1 MSVTINGTAGITFN
15 DSSQQPAAGLGY
27 NQTYQDVTASRA
39 NNTNYTNTTGRPIWV
54 SVLTSGSAANAQ
66 TNRLYCDNI
75 IIADMNNDSNFQAL
89 LTGIIPPGS
98 VYKVILGAS
107 NGFVRW
113 IELR

>member
-15 DSSQQPAAGLGY
+15 DSSQQPAAGIGY
-27 NQTYQDVTASRA
+27 GQTYQDVTSSRA
-39 NNTNYTNTTGRPIWV
+39 NNTNYTNATGKPIWV
-54 SVLTSGSAANAQ
+54 SVLTSGSASSAQ

-98 VYKVILGAS
+98 VYKVILAS
-107 NGFVRW
+107 GFVRW